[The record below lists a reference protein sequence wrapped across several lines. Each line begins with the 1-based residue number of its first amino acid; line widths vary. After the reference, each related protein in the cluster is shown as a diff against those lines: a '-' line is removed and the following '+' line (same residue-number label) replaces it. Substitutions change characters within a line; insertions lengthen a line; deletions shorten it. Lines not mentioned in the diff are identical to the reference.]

1 MSLLPPL
8 ASISALEARL
18 GLEEGA
24 LEGAE
29 LDRAMA
35 CLEDASIIVRH
46 VSQRDWIE
54 LDDEGEP
61 VLGDDGEPVVNAPQ
75 ILVKITRD
83 VARRMFTNPDAEVQE
98 GDGPFLRRLK
108 DDAVGSWLLED
119 ERKICES
126 FRPGNS
132 GLYTISTYRDDYR
145 SDDIW
150 FADPYGTKHIP
161 WFKRGDVFW

>member
-8 ASISALEARL
+8 APIGALEARL

-29 LDRAMA
+29 LDRAIA
-35 CLEDASIIVRH
+35 CLEDASIVVRY
-46 VSQRDWIE
+46 VSRRDWNE

-61 VLGDDGEPVVNAPQ
+61 VLGDDGKPVVNAPQ

-98 GDGPFLRRLK
+98 GDGPCQRRLK
-108 DDAVGSWLLED
+108 DEAAGAWLLED
-119 ERKICES
+119 ERRICE
-126 FRPGNS
+126 RLQPGHA
-132 GLYTISTYRDDYR
+132 GLSHVST
-145 SDDIW
+145 
-150 FADPYGTKHIP
+150 
-161 WFKRGDVFW
+161 

>member
-8 ASISALEARL
+8 ASIGALEARL

-35 CLEDASIIVRH
+35 CLVDASIIVRY

-98 GDGPFLRRLK
+98 GRSEEHTSELQSRENLVCRL
-108 DDAVGSWLLED
+108 LLEKK
-119 ERKICES
+119 KILI
-126 FRPGNS
+126 N
-132 GLYTISTYRDDYR
+132 
-145 SDDIW
+145 
-150 FADPYGTKHIP
+150 
-161 WFKRGDVFW
+161 